1 MVEINRLFDL
11 SGRVAALTGGASGIG
26 RATAVVLA
34 SAGANVVLGDVDEP
48 GMAETA
54 RFIED
59 TGGKAVSIRT
69 DVTKSAD
76 VEALVQKAV
85 AEFGRLDIMGN
96 IAGIPQES
104 LVVDT
109 TEEELDRVLAI
120 NLKGVYFGCQSAMR
134 VMIPQRSGN
143 IINISSGIID
153 SGGAA
158 TWSVYGITKAGV
170 AMLTKVL
177 AREAAPH
184 RIRVNAIAPGV
195 IISNF
200 TARHWTDDQQRESE
214 EKKAAFLEGVRGM
227 TPLGVEGK
235 PEDIANAIL
244 YLVSDAAEFMTGQIL
259 HPNGGTA
266 MPW

>member
-1 MVEINRLFDL
+1 MVDINRLFDL
-11 SGRVAALTGGASGIG
+11 SGRVAAVTGGASGIG
-26 RATAVVLA
+26 RATAVTLA
-34 SAGANVVLGDVDEP
+34 NAGASVVLGDIDEP

-59 TGGKAVSIRT
+59 TGGKAVTLRT
-69 DVTKSAD
+69 NVAKADD

-96 IAGIPQES
+96 VAGIPHES

-109 TEEELDRVLAI
+109 KEEDLDRVLAV

-143 IINISSGIID
+143 IINISSGVID
-153 SGGAA
+153 GPGAPM
-158 TWSVYGITKAGV
+158 WSVYGIAKAGV

-184 RIRVNAIAPGV
+184 RIRVNALAPG
-195 IISNF
+195 IIITGMTS
-200 TARHWTDDQQRESE
+200 RHWTDAQQREDE
-214 EKKAAFLEGVRGM
+214 AKKEAFLEGVRGM

-235 PEDIANAIL
+235 PEDVANAIL
-244 YLVSDAAEFMTGQIL
+244 YLVSDAGQFMTGQIL